1 MGADCDRAVHG
12 ANRVGARAR
21 EVRTRRAAA
30 RDENNI
36 AASIERANARSRE
49 ATRDEMTMT
58 MKMTMLDWRA

>member
-1 MGADCDRAVHG
+1 LRSSRPRRESSRRSRARGADAPS
-12 ANRVGARAR
+12 
-21 EVRTRRAAA
+21 AAA